1 MEAQEKSKKNNIIV
15 AKFKPT
21 YGLLTLAI
29 LCLFARVNAQEP
41 ASSEIYTEAYTDR
54 FQELFFEAL
63 KEKGIENYDRARAL
77 LLQCKQLEED
87 NPVIDHEL
95 AKVMLLSGELAA
107 AEAYAITAL
116 KAAPE
121 EYWYL
126 NTLMEILSR
135 EYRDFELIRA
145 VIPSDSPK
153 LKMNLASWYLD
164 HGQIQKAET
173 ALNGLPGS
181 PRTRLLKARLNQLSK
196 AANTD
201 KNAAAT
207 TEDKEAEIPEG
218 SVEDYRLRLEI
229 IEREQNWAK
238 LLDLSTEAI
247 ELFPLQPYFYYQ
259 QGRAYLEQKDI
270 DSSISSLLMGEE
282 LLIAPSDLNALIYQ
296 ALSKAYSLKGNMEK
310 ATYYSNKLKEG
321 L

>member
-1 MEAQEKSKKNNIIV
+1 M

-29 LCLFARVNAQEP
+29 LCFFARVNAQEP
-41 ASSEIYTEAYTDR
+41 ASAEIYTEAYTDR

-95 AKVMLLSGELAA
+95 AKVLLLSGDLAE

-116 KAAPE
+116 SAAPE

-126 NTLMEILSR
+126 STLMEILSG

-145 VIPSDSPK
+145 VLPSDSPE

-173 ALNGLPGS
+173 ALNGLPES
-181 PRTRLLKARLNQLSK
+181 ARTRLLKARLNQLSK
-196 AANTD
+196 AAQTD
-201 KNAAAT
+201 KNAVAT
-207 TEDKEAEIPEG
+207 PEAKEAEILEG
-218 SVEDYRLRLEI
+218 SVADYRLRLEI
-229 IEREQNWAK
+229 AEREQNWAK

-282 LLIAPSDLNALIYQ
+282 LLIAPSDLNILIYR
-296 ALSKAYSLKGNMEK
+296 ALSKAYSLKGNTEK